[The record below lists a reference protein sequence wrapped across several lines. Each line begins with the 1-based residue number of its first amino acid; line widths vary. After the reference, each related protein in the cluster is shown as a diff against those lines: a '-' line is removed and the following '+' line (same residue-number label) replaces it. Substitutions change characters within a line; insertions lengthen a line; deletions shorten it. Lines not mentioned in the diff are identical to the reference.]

1 MLTLSCDEREGMIL
15 GDIKSRGDERCGR
28 EGISEGDEGEGWIL
42 GGIKSR
48 GEKRCKRGWISED
61 EKGIRDVI
69 LENLGGFGQRKYRLM
84 ECVKGHLSTKLEDVN
99 PR

>member
-42 GGIKSR
+42 IGIKSR
-48 GEKRCKRGWISED
+48 GEEGFKRGCISED

-69 LENLGGFGQRKYRLM
+69 LENPGAL
-84 ECVKGHLSTKLEDVN
+84 VKESMG
-99 PR
+99 